1 MALVIVLNIL
11 FAAFVIVAI
20 VGGLAWSIVR
30 DRQARVGAV
39 ELVRAARPAGT
50 AERPVAGRRAA
61 RTAYATS

>member
-30 DRQARVGAV
+30 DRQVPVGTAALART
-39 ELVRAARPAGT
+39 ARPAATGK
-50 AERPVAGRRAA
+50 RPAAGRPA
-61 RTAYATS
+61 RGAYATS